1 MTTLNRPNSA
11 LLVIDVQN
19 DVVAEAY
26 KRDSVVERIQSAVEK
41 ARAKGTPVI
50 WVQHSD
56 DYLAI
61 DSLGWQ
67 IVPELEPLPNEPV
80 VRKLYCSSFEATNLD
95 DLLENADIGHLFIAG
110 AETNHCVRHTSHA
123 ALERGYDITLL
134 SDAHTTSDGEGAHGD
149 ILARQIVDEQNQGFD
164 GYALPGRG
172 ASVSKVAESAL

>member
-1 MTTLNRPNSA
+1 MTTLDRPNSA

-56 DYLAI
+56 DYLAV

-67 IVPELEPLPNEPV
+67 IVPELEPLPNEPIV
-80 VRKLYCSSFEATNLD
+80 QKLYGSSFEATNLE
-95 DLLENADIGHLFIAG
+95 DLLEIGGVGHLFIAG
-110 AETNHCVRHTSHA
+110 AETNHCVRHTAHA

-149 ILARQIVDEQNQGFD
+149 IHASQIVDEQNQGFD
-164 GYALPGRG
+164 GYSLPGRS
-172 ASVSKVAESAL
+172 ALASKVAESAL